1 MSLVS
6 SVSLVSLVSSVSN
19 LLLVASHGRRINCLF
34 LQLFPD
40 LYKKY
45 NFNEESDEINFYN
58 CAAIRIFNTSTG
70 VSFELIHDGYG
81 QGQGERYWTKQMF
94 NGSNLTCNGLL
105 PVCDNIF
112 GNKFETE
119 IILIRHGEGEHN
131 ANRYY
136 QGVNP
141 YLTQNGINQAINT
154 GKFLNQYLS
163 KNVRYKNSK
172 ITLCGSD
179 LIRTQ
184 QTIGFIYYGMEFLNK
199 DTNVKESQTNIKNIQ
214 DKIGGYLGMKVLD
227 QQKLDGLIKLKE
239 ELVTEMANLTKLKEL
254 AKQTS
259 KLTIHII
266 PCAHEVGY
274 CRFIN
279 QKRTPTS
286 SDDPNETTCFYSPQS
301 NIIEKRSNCK
311 TLDINGIIY
320 NLDYTAYINFYK
332 ENKKCDAPEN
342 NLIHLCLDIVMKT

>member
-112 GNKFETE
+112 GNIMLIV
-119 IILIRHGEGEHN
+119 II
-131 ANRYY
+131 
-136 QGVNP
+136 
-141 YLTQNGINQAINT
+141 
-154 GKFLNQYLS
+154 
-163 KNVRYKNSK
+163 
-172 ITLCGSD
+172 
-179 LIRTQ
+179 
-184 QTIGFIYYGMEFLNK
+184 
-199 DTNVKESQTNIKNIQ
+199 
-214 DKIGGYLGMKVLD
+214 KV
-227 QQKLDGLIKLKE
+227 
-239 ELVTEMANLTKLKEL
+239 
-254 AKQTS
+254 
-259 KLTIHII
+259 
-266 PCAHEVGY
+266 
-274 CRFIN
+274 
-279 QKRTPTS
+279 
-286 SDDPNETTCFYSPQS
+286 
-301 NIIEKRSNCK
+301 
-311 TLDINGIIY
+311 
-320 NLDYTAYINFYK
+320 
-332 ENKKCDAPEN
+332 
-342 NLIHLCLDIVMKT
+342 